1 MIRLIVVT
9 VLQCVRM
16 SNPHFIHL
24 KLIYCMLITKKD
36 RAPVFFFF
44 FKSIFDRVIIKL
56 SGIHLKQCRYGNL
69 FFSSLNFMT
78 GKYRSV
84 IFDDNFS
91 T

>member
-1 MIRLIVVT
+1 MCTNVKSPFYTPETNILYANHKERQGPGL
-9 VLQCVRM
+9 
-16 SNPHFIHL
+16 
-24 KLIYCMLITKKD
+24 
-36 RAPVFFFF
+36 FFFF